1 MPDTRACARS
11 TTLALN
17 SGSIDSSKVNVK
29 SFLSDG
35 NYCSRKTSL
44 LHALLPA
51 LSKKP
56 IAAVTLTTA
65 ALKESRWNQVQR
77 QVFLPSPSYQ
87 TKSRVPLPLGS

>member
-51 LSKKP
+51 SSKKTN
-56 IAAVTLTTA
+56 AAVTPA
-65 ALKESRWNQVQR
+65 NDALEESLWDQVER
-77 QVFLPSPSYQ
+77 QVFFAFLPD
-87 TKSRVPLPLGS
+87 

>member
-35 NYCSRKTSL
+35 NYCSRKTFL

-51 LSKKP
+51 SSKKP
-56 IAAVTLTTA
+56 NAAVTPTNA
-65 ALKESRWNQVQR
+65 ALEESLWNQVER
-77 QVFLPSPSYQ
+77 QVFSPSCQ
-87 TKSRVPLPLGS
+87 TKSRVPLPLRS